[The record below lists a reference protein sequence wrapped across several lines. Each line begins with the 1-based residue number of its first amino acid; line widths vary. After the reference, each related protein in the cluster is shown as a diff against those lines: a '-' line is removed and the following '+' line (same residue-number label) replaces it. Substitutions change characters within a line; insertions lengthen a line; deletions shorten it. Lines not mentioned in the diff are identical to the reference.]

1 MSIAVKNLTKTF
13 GRQKVLDNISFNIEE
28 GEIVGF
34 LGPNGA
40 GKSTTMKIATCYLPP
55 TSGSLQVCGLE
66 VTEYPLEVRHQIGY
80 LPEHNP
86 LYLDMYVHE
95 YLEFIGQLHQLK
107 RKTLREN
114 VRRVVDMFGLKKEQ
128 NKLIGA
134 LSKGYRQRVGL
145 AQALIHDP
153 KVLILDEPTT
163 GLDPN
168 QITEIR
174 NLIKEVSQEKTVLF
188 STHIMQEVQAL
199 CQRVV
204 IIDNGTIVAD
214 KAVDQL
220 KDASVANSSLYTIR
234 VSFEN
239 SVTKEQLSNIEG
251 VVEVTEDVE
260 GGFLLL
266 APDAQNIRATI
277 FHHAVAQNWTLI
289 ELTEQSHSLEQIFK
303 DLTGKGGV
311 RD

>member
-1 MSIAVKNLTKTF
+1 
-13 GRQKVLDNISFNIEE
+13 
-28 GEIVGF
+28 
-34 LGPNGA
+34 
-40 GKSTTMKIATCYLPP
+40 
-55 TSGSLQVCGLE
+55 
-66 VTEYPLEVRHQIGY
+66 
-80 LPEHNP
+80 
-86 LYLDMYVHE
+86 
-95 YLEFIGQLHQLK
+95 
-107 RKTLREN
+107 
-114 VRRVVDMFGLKKEQ
+114 
-128 NKLIGA
+128 
-134 LSKGYRQRVGL
+134 
-145 AQALIHDP
+145 
-153 KVLILDEPTT
+153 
-163 GLDPN
+163 
-168 QITEIR
+168 
-174 NLIKEVSQEKTVLF
+174 
-188 STHIMQEVQAL
+188 MQEVQAL
-199 CQRVV
+199 CQRVI

-220 KDASVANSSLYTIR
+220 KDASVTNSSLYTVR

-251 VVEVTEDVE
+251 VVEVTEDVD